1 MSFNLRC
8 EHLINRPPLEK
19 GFFGGGRATTGIRHL
34 CDAQRDELGNPI
46 PIIECPD
53 DCPFVEDETS

>member
-8 EHLINRPPLEK
+8 EHLINRSTLEK
-19 GFFGGGRATTGIRHL
+19 DLVEGEKVPTEIRHL
-34 CDAQRDELGNPI
+34 CDAQRDELDNPI

-53 DCPFVEDETS
+53 DCPFFEDESS